1 MSCEDEFFCKKCK
14 TKLVKQLSSTF
25 IIGASMKPTMADRKE
40 TEHRKKVKDFDRA
53 VRMRK
58 KAFGRD
64 AVGDPVEKPDPRHVI
79 RKGRTL
85 GGQQVEVDKKE
96 FIKAAAR
103 DPAMVKIAQE
113 SLKKN
118 KRKAT

>member
-1 MSCEDEFFCKKCK
+1 
-14 TKLVKQLSSTF
+14 
-25 IIGASMKPTMADRKE
+25 MADRKE